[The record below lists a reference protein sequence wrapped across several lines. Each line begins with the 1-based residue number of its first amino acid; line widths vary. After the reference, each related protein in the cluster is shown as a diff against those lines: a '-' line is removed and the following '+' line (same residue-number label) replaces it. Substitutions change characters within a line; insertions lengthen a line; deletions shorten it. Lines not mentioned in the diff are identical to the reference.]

1 MECDGFVQHA
11 HGLSDEINRV
21 TRGCTI
27 IGDSRCR
34 KHFTRGCNRV
44 TGGCIIAH
52 QSDSLMKG
60 TTSLKQVKADTREGT
75 VRLERTPISN
85 SGKGDFS
92 HSRPKGSRNKKDK
105 QSPTLLEQ
113 VTDDEEVTTR
123 VKRVRANPG
132 FVHPLIS
139 EIDREFHRLIRA
151 RRAFVIDP
159 HSSDSDS
166 DLDFDSDFVAV
177 FDNMAEEGPRERTL
191 RELAAP
197 DFTYESLC
205 IQYPEDVP
213 CVLKTGLIHLLP
225 KFGGL
230 AGEDPHMH
238 IKEFRTVISTMKP
251 PEVDKDHICLKAFP
265 HSLQGIAK
273 TWLYILPPSSIASW
287 DDLKRK
293 FLEKFFPASR
303 TTSIRKDISRIRQ
316 LHGETLHEYWERFK
330 TLCVSCPH
338 HQISEQLLVQ
348 YFYEGLLNMER
359 HLIDAACGG
368 ALNDMTPTEARQ
380 LFEKMAA
387 NSQQFHTRSNDA
399 VKTVNEIGTD
409 PRMDKLEKRM
419 ETIASLVTQL
429 AMNQNK
435 PSQQE
440 KVCGICT
447 KDHNTDVC
455 PSLQEPT
462 DENPEAYA
470 ANIFNNRPQQNYD
483 LSSNRY
489 NPGWRN
495 HPNLRWQSKESSLED
510 MLKQMTAQ
518 NIQFQQDTR
527 SSIQNLTT
535 QIGQMATSINQL
547 QSQNSDKLPSQTVV
561 NPRNVSAITLRSG
574 KQIDANHGPEPEPEP
589 EKETETTATRT
600 FQVQPP
606 SIPLPFPP
614 KAMPSKKKEEVD
626 KGILEIF
633 KKVEVNIPLL
643 DALKQIP
650 RYAKFLKELCTQ
662 KRKLKGNERVRMGR
676 NVSAIIGKAGK
687 PAPVSDVPEKCED
700 PGTFSVPCVIGD
712 TKFENAMLDL
722 GASINV
728 MPMSIFKSLSLG
740 PLKPTGVVIQ
750 LANRSTA
757 HPAGWVED
765 VLVRVGKL
773 VFPADFYVLEME
785 KGSPRNTVPIIL
797 GRPFLKT
804 ARTKIDVYDGT
815 LTMEFGDIV
824 VRINIFDAM
833 KHPPEDYS
841 VFHIDLL
848 DELLDDMLDEHESDF
863 LHDSDYPSLTESYT
877 CHTCTATEMC
887 DSCIDQFLDTVVVDS
902 DVKKSDCTN
911 PVVEVQA
918 AETVSASLV
927 PSVLQA
933 PVLELKPLPDN
944 LKYAY
949 LEDDKKLTVI
959 VSSTLHENQEENH
972 YCFLDGFSGYF
983 QIHIAPE
990 DQEKTTF
997 TCPFGTFAYRRM
1009 PFGLCNAPGTF
1020 QRCMVS
1026 IFSDFLESCIEVF
1039 MDDFTVYGSSFDT
1052 CLDNLDKVLHRIIV
1066 YTDHAALKFLLK
1078 KAESKPRLAVGGH
1091 FGPQRT
1097 ARKVLDS
1104 GFYWPTI
1111 FKDASRICSTCEPCQ
1126 RAGSTISWRKE
1137 MPQQSMLFCEVFDV
1151 WGIDFMGPFPVS
1163 FGFYYI
1169 LLAVDYV
1176 SKWVEAKATRT
1187 NDSRVVVDFVRSNIF
1202 CRFGIP
1208 RAIISDQGTH
1218 FCNRSMQA
1226 LLKKY
1231 GVVHRISTPYHPQT
1245 NGQAEN
1251 SNREIKRILEK
1262 TVQPNRK
1269 DWSNRLEDALW
1280 AHRTAYKAPI
1290 GMSPYR
1296 VVFGKACHLPVEIEH
1311 RAYWAVKTCNL
1322 ALDQAGGERKLQL
1335 SELDEIRL
1343 EAYENSK
1350 FYKEKT
1356 KIFHDSLISRKDFLV
1371 GQQVLLY
1378 NSRLGLMSGKLRSKW
1393 IGPFVVTNVFPYGT
1407 VEIKSESTDKSFKV
1421 NGHRLKHFLT
1431 NPSLVNATMDDVS
1444 LVVSTLRP
1452 P

>member
-1 MECDGFVQHA
+1 
-11 HGLSDEINRV
+11 
-21 TRGCTI
+21 
-27 IGDSRCR
+27 
-34 KHFTRGCNRV
+34 
-44 TGGCIIAH
+44 
-52 QSDSLMKG
+52 
-60 TTSLKQVKADTREGT
+60 
-75 VRLERTPISN
+75 
-85 SGKGDFS
+85 
-92 HSRPKGSRNKKDK
+92 
-105 QSPTLLEQ
+105 
-113 VTDDEEVTTR
+113 
-123 VKRVRANPG
+123 
-132 FVHPLIS
+132 
-139 EIDREFHRLIRA
+139 
-151 RRAFVIDP
+151 
-159 HSSDSDS
+159 
-166 DLDFDSDFVAV
+166 
-177 FDNMAEEGPRERTL
+177 
-191 RELAAP
+191 
-197 DFTYESLC
+197 
-205 IQYPEDVP
+205 
-213 CVLKTGLIHLLP
+213 
-225 KFGGL
+225 
-230 AGEDPHMH
+230 
-238 IKEFRTVISTMKP
+238 
-251 PEVDKDHICLKAFP
+251 
-265 HSLQGIAK
+265 
-273 TWLYILPPSSIASW
+273 
-287 DDLKRK
+287 
-293 FLEKFFPASR
+293 
-303 TTSIRKDISRIRQ
+303 
-316 LHGETLHEYWERFK
+316 
-330 TLCVSCPH
+330 
-338 HQISEQLLVQ
+338 
-348 YFYEGLLNMER
+348 
-359 HLIDAACGG
+359 
-368 ALNDMTPTEARQ
+368 
-380 LFEKMAA
+380 
-387 NSQQFHTRSNDA
+387 
-399 VKTVNEIGTD
+399 
-409 PRMDKLEKRM
+409 
-419 ETIASLVTQL
+419 
-429 AMNQNK
+429 
-435 PSQQE
+435 
-440 KVCGICT
+440 
-447 KDHNTDVC
+447 
-455 PSLQEPT
+455 
-462 DENPEAYA
+462 
-470 ANIFNNRPQQNYD
+470 
-483 LSSNRY
+483 
-489 NPGWRN
+489 
-495 HPNLRWQSKESSLED
+495 
-510 MLKQMTAQ
+510 
-518 NIQFQQDTR
+518 
-527 SSIQNLTT
+527 
-535 QIGQMATSINQL
+535 
-547 QSQNSDKLPSQTVV
+547 
-561 NPRNVSAITLRSG
+561 
-574 KQIDANHGPEPEPEP
+574 
-589 EKETETTATRT
+589 
-600 FQVQPP
+600 
-606 SIPLPFPP
+606 
-614 KAMPSKKKEEVD
+614 
-626 KGILEIF
+626 
-633 KKVEVNIPLL
+633 
-643 DALKQIP
+643 
-650 RYAKFLKELCTQ
+650 
-662 KRKLKGNERVRMGR
+662 MGR

-765 VLVRVGKL
+765 VLVRVGEL

-804 ARTKIDVYDGT
+804 ARTKIDVYAGT

-824 VRINIFDAM
+824 VRINIFYAM

-887 DSCIDQFLDTVVVDS
+887 EACIDQFLDTVVVDS

-949 LEDDKKLTVI
+949 LEDDKKLPVI
-959 VSSTLHENQEENH
+959 VSSTLHENQEEKLLQVLKKHKKAIGWTLADIPGISPSMCMHRILLEEGAKPVRQPQRRLNPVILDVVKKEITKLLQAGIIYPISDSPWVSPVQVVPKKTGLTVVKNERNELIPTRVQNSWRVCIDYRRLNQATRKDHFPLPFIDQMLERLAGKSH

-1052 CLDNLDKVLHRIIV
+1052 CLDNLDKVLHRCIETNLVLNYEKCHFMVEQGIVLGHVISNKGIEVDPAKIDVISHLPYPSCVREVRSFLGHAGFYRRFIQDFSKRALPLSNLLQKEVAFDFDEKCREAFDCLKKALTTTPIIQAPDWTAPFELMCDASNYALGAVLAQKVDKLPRVIYYASRTLDSAQANYTTTEKELLAIVFALDKFRSYLLGSRIIV

-1078 KAESKPRLAVGGH
+1078 KAESKPRLIRWMLLLQE
-1091 FGPQRT
+1091 FDLEIRD
-1097 ARKVLDS
+1097 RS
-1104 GFYWPTI
+1104 GAQNLVADHLSRIERDADTLPIRDDFPDERLFNISVSFPAPWFANIVNYLVASVFPP
-1111 FKDASRICSTCEPCQ
+1111 FASRAQ
-1126 RAGSTISWRKE
+1126 ISKLKSDAKYYCWDDPYLWK
-1137 MPQQSMLFCEVFDV
+1137 FCTDQV
-1151 WGIDFMGPFPVS
+1151 I
-1163 FGFYYI
+1163 
-1169 LLAVDYV
+1169 
-1176 SKWVEAKATRT
+1176 R
-1187 NDSRVVVDFVRSNIF
+1187 R
-1202 CRFGIP
+1202 CIP
-1208 RAIISDQGTH
+1208 DH
-1218 FCNRSMQA
+1218 E
-1226 LLKKY
+1226 
-1231 GVVHRISTPYHPQT
+1231 T

-1311 RAYWAVKTCNL
+1311 RAYWDVKTCNL

>member
-1 MECDGFVQHA
+1 M
-11 HGLSDEINRV
+11 
-21 TRGCTI
+21 T
-27 IGDSRCR
+27 
-34 KHFTRGCNRV
+34 
-44 TGGCIIAH
+44 
-52 QSDSLMKG
+52 
-60 TTSLKQVKADTREGT
+60 
-75 VRLERTPISN
+75 
-85 SGKGDFS
+85 
-92 HSRPKGSRNKKDK
+92 
-105 QSPTLLEQ
+105 
-113 VTDDEEVTTR
+113 
-123 VKRVRANPG
+123 RANPG
-132 FVHPLIS
+132 FLHPFIS

-151 RRAFVIDP
+151 RRAFVTDS

-177 FDNMAEEGPRERTL
+177 FDNMAEEGP
-191 RELAAP
+191 
-197 DFTYESLC
+197 LC

-265 HSLQGIAK
+265 HSLQGTAK
-273 TWLYILPPSSIASW
+273 TWLYNLPPSSIASW

-303 TTSIRKDISRIRQ
+303 TTSIRKDISGIRQ

-387 NSQQFHTRSNDA
+387 NSQQFQTRSNDA

-409 PRMDKLEKRM
+409 PRMDKLEKRV

-435 PSQQE
+435 PSQQA

-462 DENPEAYA
+462 DENPKAYA
-470 ANIFNNRPQQNYD
+470 ANNFNNRPQQNYD

-518 NIQFQQDTR
+518 NIQFQQ
-527 SSIQNLTT
+527 
-535 QIGQMATSINQL
+535 ATSINQL

-574 KQIDANHGPEPEPEP
+574 KQIDADHGPEPEPEP
-589 EKETETTATRT
+589 EKETKTTATRT

-750 LANRSTA
+750 LANRSTT

-765 VLVRVGKL
+765 VLVRVGEL

-785 KGSPRNTVPIIL
+785 KGSSRNTVPIIL

-804 ARTKIDVYDGT
+804 ARTKINVYAGT

-833 KHPPEDYS
+833 KHPPEDFS

-863 LHDSDYPSLTESYT
+863 LHDSDYPSLTGSYT

-949 LEDDKKLTVI
+949 LEDDKKLPVI

-1066 YTDHAALKFLLK
+1066 YTDHAALKFPLK

-1126 RAGSTISWRKE
+1126 RAGGTISWRKE

-1151 WGIDFMGPFPVS
+1151 WGIDFMGPFPIS

-1431 NPSLVNATMDDVS
+1431 NPSLVDATMDDVS

>member
-1 MECDGFVQHA
+1 MRSLWLLSNMPRLRNADVSLTGANLLQTLIPAAKISLNADIDEVISFKNRILASGIDVGGPVGDLSFLNSSYPKIDEIRVIYPIQDLKDLDYVCSFYEPMGHNGLCLNVDENYCNVYEVYDFGRSIVFNYYDIWEAYEASSFCEKKAVANISCGGLAVEFDKTEDVVQHFVSTEGGSEA
-11 HGLSDEINRV
+11 SNS
-21 TRGCTI
+21 I
-27 IGDSRCR
+27 IGKSLLPCKRLSVEGSSKDDDE
-34 KHFTRGCNRV
+34 GCENNCADVKRRNMCCMFAGTWPRNLGLKWVRV
-44 TGGCIIAH
+44 EEELGQQGADYPSFILPFF
-52 QSDSLMKG
+52 SDQEIKVLFDVKG
-60 TTSLKQVKADTREGT
+60 TVKCCMT
-75 VRLERTPISN
+75 
-85 SGKGDFS
+85 
-92 HSRPKGSRNKKDK
+92 
-105 QSPTLLEQ
+105 
-113 VTDDEEVTTR
+113 
-123 VKRVRANPG
+123 RANPG
-132 FVHPLIS
+132 FLHPFIS
-139 EIDREFHRLIRA
+139 EIDREFHRFIRA
-151 RRAFVIDP
+151 RRAFVTDS

-265 HSLQGIAK
+265 HSLQGTAK
-273 TWLYILPPSSIASW
+273 TWLYNLPPSSIASW

-303 TTSIRKDISRIRQ
+303 TTSIRKDISGIRQ

-387 NSQQFHTRSNDA
+387 NSQQFQTRSNDA

-435 PSQQE
+435 PSQQA

-495 HPNLRWQSKESSLED
+495 HPNLRWSDQSQPAQAPFQNKSSLED

-574 KQIDANHGPEPEPEP
+574 KQIDADHGPEPEP

-626 KGILEIF
+626 TGILEIF

-676 NVSAIIGKAGK
+676 NVSAIIGKASK

-765 VLVRVGKL
+765 VLVRVGEL

-785 KGSPRNTVPIIL
+785 KGSSRNTVPIIL

-804 ARTKIDVYDGT
+804 ARTKIDVYAGT

-863 LHDSDYPSLTESYT
+863 LHDSDYPSLTGSYT
-877 CHTCTATEMC
+877 CHTCTVTEMC

-949 LEDDKKLTVI
+949 LEDDKKLPVI
-959 VSSTLHENQEENH
+959 VSSTLHENQEE
-972 YCFLDGFSGYF
+972 
-983 QIHIAPE
+983 
-990 DQEKTTF
+990 K
-997 TCPFGTFAYRRM
+997 
-1009 PFGLCNAPGTF
+1009 
-1020 QRCMVS
+1020 
-1026 IFSDFLESCIEVF
+1026 
-1039 MDDFTVYGSSFDT
+1039 
-1052 CLDNLDKVLHRIIV
+1052 
-1066 YTDHAALKFLLK
+1066 LL
-1078 KAESKPRLAVGGH
+1078 
-1091 FGPQRT
+1091 
-1097 ARKVLDS
+1097 
-1104 GFYWPTI
+1104 
-1111 FKDASRICSTCEPCQ
+1111 
-1126 RAGSTISWRKE
+1126 
-1137 MPQQSMLFCEVFDV
+1137 
-1151 WGIDFMGPFPVS
+1151 
-1163 FGFYYI
+1163 
-1169 LLAVDYV
+1169 
-1176 SKWVEAKATRT
+1176 
-1187 NDSRVVVDFVRSNIF
+1187 
-1202 CRFGIP
+1202 
-1208 RAIISDQGTH
+1208 
-1218 FCNRSMQA
+1218 
-1226 LLKKY
+1226 
-1231 GVVHRISTPYHPQT
+1231 
-1245 NGQAEN
+1245 
-1251 SNREIKRILEK
+1251 
-1262 TVQPNRK
+1262 
-1269 DWSNRLEDALW
+1269 
-1280 AHRTAYKAPI
+1280 
-1290 GMSPYR
+1290 
-1296 VVFGKACHLPVEIEH
+1296 
-1311 RAYWAVKTCNL
+1311 
-1322 ALDQAGGERKLQL
+1322 
-1335 SELDEIRL
+1335 
-1343 EAYENSK
+1343 
-1350 FYKEKT
+1350 
-1356 KIFHDSLISRKDFLV
+1356 
-1371 GQQVLLY
+1371 QVLRKH
-1378 NSRLGLMSGKLRSKW
+1378 N
-1393 IGPFVVTNVFPYGT
+1393 
-1407 VEIKSESTDKSFKV
+1407 KSYWLDLS
-1421 NGHRLKHFLT
+1421 
-1431 NPSLVNATMDDVS
+1431 
-1444 LVVSTLRP
+1444 
-1452 P
+1452 

>member
-1 MECDGFVQHA
+1 M
-11 HGLSDEINRV
+11 
-21 TRGCTI
+21 T
-27 IGDSRCR
+27 
-34 KHFTRGCNRV
+34 
-44 TGGCIIAH
+44 
-52 QSDSLMKG
+52 
-60 TTSLKQVKADTREGT
+60 
-75 VRLERTPISN
+75 
-85 SGKGDFS
+85 
-92 HSRPKGSRNKKDK
+92 
-105 QSPTLLEQ
+105 
-113 VTDDEEVTTR
+113 
-123 VKRVRANPG
+123 RANPG
-132 FVHPLIS
+132 FLHPFIS

-151 RRAFVIDP
+151 RRAFVTDP

-177 FDNMAEEGPRERTL
+177 SDNMAEEGPRERTL

-265 HSLQGIAK
+265 HSLQGTAE
-273 TWLYILPPSSIASW
+273 TWLYNLPPSSIASW

-303 TTSIRKDISRIRQ
+303 TTSIRKDISGIRQ

-387 NSQQFHTRSNDA
+387 NSQQFQTRSNDV
-399 VKTVNEIGTD
+399 VKPVNEIGTD

-435 PSQQE
+435 PSQQA

-518 NIQFQQDTR
+518 NMQFQQDTR

-574 KQIDANHGPEPEPEP
+574 KQIDADHGPEPEPEP

-614 KAMPSKKKEEVD
+614 KAMPSKKKEETD

-687 PAPVSDVPEKCED
+687 PAPVFDVPEKCED

-750 LANRSTA
+750 LANRSTE
-757 HPAGWVED
+757 HPVGWVED
-765 VLVRVGKL
+765 VLVRVGEL

-785 KGSPRNTVPIIL
+785 KRSSRNTVPIIL

-804 ARTKIDVYDGT
+804 ARTKIDVYAGT

-841 VFHIDLL
+841 VFYID
-848 DELLDDMLDEHESDF
+848 LLDDMLDEHESDF
-863 LHDSDYPSLTESYT
+863 LHDSDYPPLTGSYT

-887 DSCIDQFLDTVVVDS
+887 DSCIGQFLDTVVVDS

-918 AETVSASLV
+918 AETISASLV

-949 LEDDKKLTVI
+949 LEDDKKLPVI
-959 VSSTLHENQEENH
+959 VSSTLHENQEETH

-1126 RAGSTISWRKE
+1126 RAGGTISWRKE
-1137 MPQQSMLFCEVFDV
+1137 MPQQPMLFCEVFDV
-1151 WGIDFMGPFPVS
+1151 WGIDFMDPFPVS

-1226 LLKKY
+1226 FLKKY

-1393 IGPFVVTNVFPYGT
+1393 IGPFVVTNVFPYGI

-1431 NPSLVNATMDDVS
+1431 NPSLVDATMNDVS
-1444 LVVSTLRP
+1444 LVVSTLLP

>member
-1 MECDGFVQHA
+1 M
-11 HGLSDEINRV
+11 
-21 TRGCTI
+21 T
-27 IGDSRCR
+27 
-34 KHFTRGCNRV
+34 
-44 TGGCIIAH
+44 
-52 QSDSLMKG
+52 
-60 TTSLKQVKADTREGT
+60 
-75 VRLERTPISN
+75 
-85 SGKGDFS
+85 
-92 HSRPKGSRNKKDK
+92 
-105 QSPTLLEQ
+105 
-113 VTDDEEVTTR
+113 
-123 VKRVRANPG
+123 RANPG
-132 FVHPLIS
+132 FLHPFIS
-139 EIDREFHRLIRA
+139 EIDREFQRLIRA
-151 RRAFVIDP
+151 RRAFVTDP

-166 DLDFDSDFVAV
+166 DLDIDSDFVAV
-177 FDNMAEEGPRERTL
+177 SDNMAEEGPRERTL

-205 IQYPEDVP
+205 IQYPDDVP

-265 HSLQGIAK
+265 HSLQGTAK
-273 TWLYILPPSSIASW
+273 TWLYNLPPAPIASW

-303 TTSIRKDISRIRQ
+303 TNSIRKDISGIRK

-338 HQISEQLLVQ
+338 HHISEQLLVQ

-368 ALNDMTPTEARQ
+368 AMNDMTPTEARQ

-399 VKTVNEIGTD
+399 VKTVNEIGTN
-409 PRMDKLEKRM
+409 PMMDKLEKRM

-435 PSQQE
+435 PSQQA

-483 LSSNRY
+483 LSYNRY

-495 HPNLRWQSKESSLED
+495 HPNLRWSDQSQPAQD

-518 NIQFQQDTR
+518 NMQFQQDTR
-527 SSIQNLTT
+527 SSIQNLTN

-561 NPRNVSAITLRSG
+561 NRRNVSAITLRSG
-574 KQIDANHGPEPEPEP
+574 KKIDADHGLEQEPEP

-614 KAMPSKKKEEVD
+614 KAMPSKKKEETD

-650 RYAKFLKELCTQ
+650 RYAKFPKELCTQ

-687 PAPVSDVPEKCED
+687 PAPVSDVSEKFED
-700 PGTFSVPCVIGD
+700 PGMFSVPCVIGD

-728 MPMSIFKSLSLG
+728 IPMSIFKSLSLG

-765 VLVRVGKL
+765 VLVRVGEII
-773 VFPADFYVLEME
+773 FPADFYVLEME
-785 KGSPRNTVPIIL
+785 KGSSRNTVPIIL

-804 ARTKIDVYDGT
+804 ARTKIDVYAGT

-833 KHPPEDYS
+833 KHPPKDYS

-848 DELLDDMLDEHESDF
+848 DELLDDMLDEHEYDF
-863 LHDSDYPSLTESYT
+863 LHDSDFPSLTGSYT

-902 DVKKSDCTN
+902 DVKKSDCTS
-911 PVVEVQA
+911 PVVEV
-918 AETVSASLV
+918 
-927 PSVLQA
+927 QA

-949 LEDDKKLTVI
+949 LEDDKKLPVI

-1009 PFGLCNAPGTF
+1009 PFGPCNAPGAF
-1020 QRCMVS
+1020 QWCMVS

-1066 YTDHAALKFLLK
+1066 YTDHATLKFLLK

-1097 ARKVLDS
+1097 TRKVLDS

-1126 RAGSTISWRKE
+1126 RAGGTISWRKE
-1137 MPQQSMLFCEVFDV
+1137 MPQQPMLFCEVFDV

-1269 DWSNRLEDALW
+1269 DWSTTLEDALW

-1296 VVFGKACHLPVEIEH
+1296 VVFGKACHLPIEIEH

-1431 NPSLVNATMDDVS
+1431 NPSLVDATMEDVS
-1444 LVVSTLRP
+1444 LVVSTLLP